1 MSFYE
6 EMDLI
11 KFDVDKLR
19 QDLIEKVMPLGDQI
33 IQGEDYE
40 LPHLG
45 YRGFG
50 GWSITSRTGDWRDGW
65 DYFQTNLDDE
75 ALEVFASKNGIA
87 NWQALKFFN
96 INHSMECDK
105 PTQAYVGE
113 FASIVDQMVAL
124 GLHPRRVRVTCLKAR
139 SKSLVHRDAGD
150 QDYMCRIHIPIISNK
165 KCVFICKGINLF
177 MEPGKVYP
185 TWVNDYHQI
194 RNDSDEDRYHLI
206 CDFYDTKGVTK
217 SFKYGGDINQLIQA
231 GIEWR
236 KNIDATE
243 ISPELFEKFEA
254 VRQIYITKG
263 KPNAK

>member
-6 EMDLI
+6 ECDLI
-11 KFDVDKLR
+11 KFDIDRLR
-19 QDLIEKVMPLGDQI
+19 ADLLEKVIPLGGAV
-33 IQGEDYE
+33 IQGEEYE
-40 LPHLG
+40 RPHLG

-87 NWQALKFFN
+87 NWEALKFFG

-105 PTQAYVGE
+105 PTQGYVGE
-113 FASIVDQMVAL
+113 FAKIVDQMVAL

-139 SKSLVHRDAGD
+139 SKSLVHRDAGPT
-150 QDYMCRIHIPIISNK
+150 DYMARIHIPIITNP
-165 KCVFICKGINLF
+165 KCVFISKGITLH
-177 MEPGKVYP
+177 MEAGKVYP

-206 CDFYDTKGVTK
+206 CDFYDANGVTK
-217 SFKYGGDINQLIQA
+217 SFKYGGNIDGLIQD
-231 GIEWR
+231 GINWR
-236 KNIDATE
+236 KNIDATT
-243 ISPELFEKFEA
+243 ISPELYEKFEA
-254 VRQIYITKG
+254 VRQLYITKG
-263 KPNAK
+263 KPAA